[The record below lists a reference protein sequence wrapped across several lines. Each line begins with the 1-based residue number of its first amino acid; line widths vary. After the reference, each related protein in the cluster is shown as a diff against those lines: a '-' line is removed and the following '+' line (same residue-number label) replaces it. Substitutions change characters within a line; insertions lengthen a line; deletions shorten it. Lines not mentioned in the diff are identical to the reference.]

1 MKRIALVLIVLSLIS
16 CGHKKGKSNTVTPLV
31 PEQVS
36 EQAPGWSVIVDE
48 ETSEAQANPEE
59 ESLNDVPISHR
70 WIDVPASAYIGQAP
84 AAAQIAKWKAEFE
97 KVNDID
103 SVWVVE
109 LKRHKS
115 PEQLMCVT
123 DLIEFLHGPM
133 CENFKQ
139 NDMRIQ
145 WRLLQYAGEE
155 TAPER
160 TEQEKVLHLRKVWED
175 MLDYELGSQWDM
187 NMYSWLVNDMQ
198 DLYLRIMYDVAS
210 KHLPAAASAVLKAEQ
225 ATALKAHLA
234 TSAAYQKI
242 DGTPD
247 GYNGSSY
254 PYRVAMF
261 GKIAEDMEIN
271 ALQPFL
277 CSVLTDSLY
286 KSEDFVPL
294 EEAKALV
301 DKEYKR
307 LEGSFKSS
315 DYSFPVKER
324 IAEMEKDRAGWNAWM
339 AQREKV
345 SSLLS
350 GNKKDT
356 YDRATIGMYRHKF
369 IMLKNRYE
377 SGSFVPQYYEKILLP
392 YVGVST
398 EEILAHNFEEL
409 YQKAVNE

>member
-1 MKRIALVLIVLSLIS
+1 MKRIAIVVIIFALVS
-16 CGHKKGKSNTVTPLV
+16 CGHRREASNAVSSSA
-31 PEQVS
+31 PER
-36 EQAPGWSVIVDE
+36 EPGWSVLAGE
-48 ETSEAQANPEE
+48 ETSETAINAEE
-59 ESLNDVPISHR
+59 EGPDIVPISRR
-70 WIDVPASAYIGQAP
+70 WIEIDPAAYIGKAP
-84 AAAQIAKWKAEFE
+84 TAGEIAKWKREFE
-97 KVNDID
+97 KANDAD
-103 SVWVVE
+103 SVWVME
-109 LKRHKS
+109 LNRHKS

-123 DLIEFLHGPM
+123 DLIELLHGPM
-133 CENFKQ
+133 CEDFKK

-155 TAPER
+155 TTPAR
-160 TEQEKVLHLRKVWED
+160 SEQEKVLHLREVSED

-198 DLYLRIMYDVAS
+198 DVYLRLMYDVAS
-210 KHLPAAASAVLKAEQ
+210 KHLPAGTASALKAEQ

-247 GYNGSSY
+247 GFNGSSY

-261 GKIAEDMEIN
+261 GSVAEDMEIN

-286 KSEDFVPL
+286 TSEDFVPL

-301 DKEYKR
+301 EKEYKA
-307 LEGSFKSS
+307 LEDSFEA
-315 DYSFPVKER
+315 DEYSFPVKER
-324 IAEMEKDRAGWNAWM
+324 VAEMEKDRAGWHAWM

-350 GNKKDT
+350 GYQKET
-356 YDRATIGMYRHKF
+356 YDRATIGMYRHKL